1 MLQDNIPSLKMANDD
16 SSSIFASDRS
26 SQQLSREQVNL
37 LLYEKI
43 DPSFKCFPKHFSRK
57 RRTIFYTV
65 FINTVAINR
74 KRRIVKSMQ
83 ILLHQNWGSTQLKVG
98 PIHKSCGSFCNQTI
112 YCYCFNKNAAA
123 NAKPNGL
130 IIEY

>member
-83 ILLHQNWGSTQLKVG
+83 ILLHQN
-98 PIHKSCGSFCNQTI
+98 
-112 YCYCFNKNAAA
+112 
-123 NAKPNGL
+123 
-130 IIEY
+130 